1 MNYKVSDRFK
11 VTADLNYTNSLTDK
25 RGQEHPI
32 TNGSQELNP
41 LLLARQI
48 PAYFPVYS
56 RNGLNYFLDRNI
68 TISSHSR
75 YNPLALI
82 DYSTYF
88 TRANRFMASTSVDFK
103 IRSNI
108 DFRAQVS
115 TDFRNRLMNI
125 FARLCNRCP
134 ARGSAV

>member
-115 TDFRNRLMNI
+115 TDFRESADEYFCQAMQQMP
-125 FARLCNRCP
+125 CP
-134 ARGSAV
+134 GSAV